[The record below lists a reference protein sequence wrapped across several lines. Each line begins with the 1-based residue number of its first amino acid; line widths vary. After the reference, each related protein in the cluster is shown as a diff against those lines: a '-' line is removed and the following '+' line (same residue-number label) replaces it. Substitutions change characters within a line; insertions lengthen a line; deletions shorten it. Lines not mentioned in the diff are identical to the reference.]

1 MLKVLLDL
9 KNFGR
14 LFRPL
19 LQLLQPISL
28 LLARI
33 RAAYIVMV
41 FIMTLYVLTTL
52 YGHEIDLLR
61 NSLLCNPWAAVAQA
75 VLSFMSQNS
84 GGSMNSSKPMAG
96 SFWQGLGQS
105 LGAGDSGSLGSI
117 AGAVAGNIGQ
127 AALGGSGLFRT
138 SIRKQWR
145 YQQKQMKLAQKYAL
159 EQMAESARLNY
170 ENWQKQ
176 FDYQNEYNSP
186 SALMSR
192 WSQAGVNPSAVLG
205 SSGVQVQGTQGTS
218 ASGVSGS
225 APHSSGFDFGQ
236 TSARGMLALSDLKTS
251 AAQRNAMSAGAAAN
265 QASANRDNAEAR
277 SIENRTQSKE
287 YYASVATLNE
297 SIAHANVD
305 NAQAVARM
313 NAALATIYQADAD
326 VSSTTVGYRIEDLIS
341 RVSIQKEEYEQL
353 RKFNVQYFDRAMSAA
368 ISLDTARAVESLAN
382 QGVLAAESELKR
394 ISVQDAQNWF
404 DVNWN
409 VQVDVPRYDE
419 KGKVT
424 KIEKYTGKEIA
435 MAMRAVELSTS
446 DLELGEQRWRLRS
459 EKNRLGYDCA
469 KAFSAAVGYAA
480 ASYVSG
486 GRGGVGSMANTS
498 TGGSQSTATEMY
510 ERYNA
515 KGEYIGGTRVTR
527 DFIGE
532 THSANKSRRSR

>member
-1 MLKVLLDL
+1 MLIFSSPRS
-9 KNFGR
+9 FGL

-19 LQLLQPISL
+19 LQLLRPISL
-28 LLARI
+28 PLARI
-33 RAAYIVMV
+33 KPKYIVTV
-41 FIMTLYVLTTL
+41 FILILYVLTTL
-52 YGHEIDLLR
+52 YAHETPLLR
-61 NSLLCNPWAAVAQA
+61 NSLLCNPWAAIAQA
-75 VLSFMSQNS
+75 ALSLIGQNS
-84 GGSMNSSKPMAG
+84 GGSMNTSKPMAG

-145 YQQKQMKLAQKYAL
+145 YQQKQMKLAQRYAL

-176 FDYQNEYNSP
+176 FDYQNEYNNP
-186 SALMSR
+186 SALMQR
-192 WSQAGVNPSAVLG
+192 WSQAGINPSAVLG

-218 ASGVSGS
+218 ASGVSGG

-236 TSARGMLALSDLKTS
+236 TPAQGMLALSGLKS
-251 AAQRNAMSAGAAAN
+251 QAAERNAMSAGAAAN

-277 SIENRTQSKE
+277 AIENRTQSKE
-287 YYASVATLNE
+287 YYASIAALNE
-297 SIAHANVD
+297 SISRANVD

-313 NAALATIYQADAD
+313 NAAMATIYQADAD
-326 VSSTTVGYRIEDLIS
+326 VASTTVGYRIEDLIS
-341 RVSIQKEEYEQL
+341 RVSLQKEEYELL
-353 RKFNVQYFDRAMSAA
+353 RKYNVEYFDRAMTAA
-368 ISLDTARAVESLAN
+368 ISLDTARAVEALAN
-382 QGVLAAESELKR
+382 QGVLNAESELKR

-409 VQVDVPRYDE
+409 VEVDVPRYDE

-424 KIEKYTGKEIA
+424 KVEKYTGKDIA

-486 GRGGVGSMANTS
+486 GRGGVGSMANSS

-532 THSANKSRRSR
+532 THSANKSRKSR

>member
-1 MLKVLLDL
+1 MLIFLGPRSSGLS
-9 KNFGR
+9 
-14 LFRPL
+14 FRPL
-19 LQLLQPISL
+19 LPLLRLIFLP
-28 LLARI
+28 LARI
-33 RAAYIVMV
+33 KPKYIVTV
-41 FIMTLYVLTTL
+41 FILTLYVLTTL
-52 YGHEIDLLR
+52 YGHEIPLLR
-61 NSLLCNPWAAVAQA
+61 NSLLCNPWAAIAQA
-75 VLSFMSQNS
+75 VMSFIGQNS
-84 GGSMNSSKPMAG
+84 GGSINSSRPMAG

-145 YQQKQMKLAQKYAL
+145 YQKKQMKLAQQYAL

-170 ENWQKQ
+170 QNWQKQ
-176 FDYQNEYNSP
+176 FDYQNEYNNP
-186 SALMSR
+186 SALMQR
-192 WSQAGVNPSAVLG
+192 WSQAGINPSAVLG

-218 ASGVSGS
+218 ATGVSGS

-236 TSARGMLALSDLKTS
+236 TPAQGMLALSDLKTS
-251 AAQRNAMSAGAAAN
+251 AVQRNAMSAGAAAN

-287 YYASVATLNE
+287 YYTSIAALNE
-297 SIAHANVD
+297 SISRANVD

-313 NAALATIYQADAD
+313 NAAMATIYQADAD
-326 VSSTTVGYRIEDLIS
+326 VASTTVGYRIEDLIS
-341 RVSIQKEEYEQL
+341 RVSLQKEEYEQL
-353 RKFNVQYFDRAMSAA
+353 RKYNVQYFDRAMSAA

-382 QGVLAAESELKR
+382 QGVLAAESELKS

-424 KIEKYTGKEIA
+424 KIEKYTGKDIA

-532 THSANKSRRSR
+532 THSANKSRKSR